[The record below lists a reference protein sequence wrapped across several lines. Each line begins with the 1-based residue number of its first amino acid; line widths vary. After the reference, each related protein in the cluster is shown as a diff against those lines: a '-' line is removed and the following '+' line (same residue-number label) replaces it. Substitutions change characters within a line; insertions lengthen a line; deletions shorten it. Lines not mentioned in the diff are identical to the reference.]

1 MIYEIEIKSDQFV
14 LLGQK
19 PYAWQVL
26 VPVDVGLISGDYI
39 KYLEVDSLNVLTGA
53 ALLGLIDCISEGD
66 MVVNEGSSVY
76 AYCYVIGLSLGS
88 GSVGGSL
95 MVG

>member
-1 MIYEIEIKSDQFV
+1 MIYDIEIKSNQFV

-26 VPVDVGLISGDYI
+26 VPTDVGLVRGDMI
-39 KYLEVDSLNVLTGA
+39 RYLELDSFNVLTGA
-53 ALLGLIDCISEGD
+53 ALLGFIDCVGSGD
-66 MVVNEGSSVY
+66 MLVNEGSSVY
-76 AYCYVIGLSLGS
+76 AYCSVIGLGLGS
-88 GSVGGSL
+88 GKVGSSL